1 MKRKICALML
11 ALGLTAAVTGQAA
24 AAAFTDVPSGAW
36 YAEAVAAV
44 SDGGIMNGTTTTTF
58 SPDGQVTRG
67 MVAAVLWRMAGSP
80 APKGGSSF
88 ADVEAWY
95 FYADAVAWAEENG
108 IAAGRSDGSFGGG
121 DIVTGSSLRF
131 SSTDTANMRERSWL
145 TAYWTYTPM
154 WTASTHGPARA
165 WPMPWGPD

>member
-1 MKRKICALML
+1 MKRKICALKL

-121 DIVTGSSLRF
+121 DIVTREQLAVFLYRYSQYAGEEL
-131 SSTDTANMRERSWL
+131 ANGVL
-145 TAYWTYTPM
+145 
-154 WTASTHGPARA
+154 
-165 WPMPWGPD
+165 DI